1 MNDKKCLLC
10 GLPVDEG
17 RQICPI
23 CERALTP
30 YKEQLRAAFNRVPV
44 EFGGNKYGCIS
55 AFVIRF
61 RSEVRKP
68 IKNRCIFQ
76 LELMSANAQSVII
89 ADPNDVNIFEEW
101 RPPNE

>member
-1 MNDKKCLLC
+1 MSKEKCLLC
-10 GLPVDEG
+10 GLDVDEG

-23 CERALTP
+23 CERSIAP

-44 EFGGNKYGCIS
+44 EFRGNKYGCIS

-61 RSEVRKP
+61 RSEVQKP
-68 IKNRCIFQ
+68 LKRRCIFQ
-76 LELMSANAQSVII
+76 VELMSANAQSVTV
-89 ADPNDVNIFEEW
+89 ADPDDVNIIKDW

>member
-10 GLPVDEG
+10 GLIVEEG

-23 CERALTP
+23 CERSLAP

-61 RSEVRKP
+61 RSEVCKP
-68 IKNRCIFQ
+68 IKKRCIFQ
-76 LELMSANAQSVII
+76 VELMSANAQSVII
-89 ADPNDVNIFEEW
+89 ADPNDVTVLKEYQK
-101 RPPNE
+101 